1 MMIYNKYPYAN
12 KHEQNLDYILS
23 ELAKVTGAEE
33 ACQNVLTLCQDEYTK
48 CTAQVEACEDVVTDC
63 EDVLAECE
71 DVKGECDA
79 VKLQCDTVKTS
90 CDGVLDDCE
99 DVLVDCQNVKSQCD
113 SVKTA
118 CDTVQ
123 SNCNSLKLQCQ
134 TLNNGC
140 SNLYDSMDTLLENF
154 DGLLKVDTVET
165 SLIAG
170 SPATGLY
177 MVKGYYSNYDGGQ
190 GIWRVQNSQDTNFY
204 NVQCS
209 NNKYAHFI
217 PLNNTCTIEQLGGK
231 ANDSSSTAK
240 TANFNALNNALCY
253 VGDVK
258 LADKNYYMTGGRLA
272 FRGRVTGGNIY
283 FYSNLYTPSTSIFD
297 GTQFLPVG
305 ACYLVVEYGVTFNDC
320 IFDGL
325 NSTSDCVMVNIV
337 DVTNPIQFNSC
348 QFYGRNAVT
357 HAVYVAENKYATNVT
372 IDSCTFSGFTTQEL
386 YLGGC
391 AGQIHISNNNIQHSA
406 SDAYP
411 NILCK
416 QTVNP
421 NYETTPLSHT
431 DVFINGNIINRASY
445 SGTAYCINIYSNT
458 NSVRIRSA
466 QVNRNVCFNISGT
479 GSDWTY
485 NNLSKYPSDG
495 DNIFHGTDGT

>member
-1 MMIYNKYPYAN
+1 MIYNKYPYSN
-12 KHEQNLDYILS
+12 KHDQNLDYILS

-71 DVKGECDA
+71 DVKGDCDA
-79 VKLQCDTVKTS
+79 VKLQCDNVKTS

-113 SVKTA
+113 SVKTD
-118 CDTVQ
+118 CDAAKDYCDSVETE
-123 SNCNSLKLQCQ
+123 CR
-134 TLNNGC
+134 TLSDGC
-140 SNLYDSMDTLLENF
+140 GVIYDSMDTLLDNF
-154 DGLLKVDTVET
+154 DGLLKADTVET

-177 MVKGYYSNYDGGQ
+177 FVKGYYSIYDGGQ
-190 GIWRVQNSQDTNFY
+190 GIWRVQSSQDSDFY

-217 PLNNTCTIEQLGGK
+217 PLNNSCTIEQLGGK

-240 TANFNALNNALCY
+240 TANLNALNHALSY
-253 VGDVK
+253 VGNVELGNRK
-258 LADKNYYMTGGRLA
+258 YYMNGGTLSSK
-272 FRGRVTGGNIY
+272 GNISNGQLY
-283 FYSNLYTPSTSIFD
+283 IYSTLVPAPYITFD
-297 GTQFLPVG
+297 NVEFLPVG
-305 ACYLVVEYGVTFNDC
+305 TAYIDIQYKATFNNC
-320 IFDGL
+320 IFDAL
-325 NSTSDCVMVNIV
+325 NLSSGNSIISINN
-337 DVTNPIQFNSC
+337 VTNPIIYNNC
-348 QFYGRNAVT
+348 VFYGRAGAT
-357 HAVYVAENKYATNVT
+357 HAIYLAENKYATNIT
-372 IDSCTFSGFTTQEL
+372 IDSCTFINFTQQEL

-391 AGQIHISNNNIQHSA
+391 AGQFHIANNNFQHTA

-416 QTVNP
+416 QTVNS

-445 SGTAYCINIYSNT
+445 SGTAYCITIYTNT

-485 NNLSKYPSDG
+485 ANLSKYPSDG